1 MNDGIG
7 VSSPSPCPAATAN
20 GLFYWSGLALIG
32 GAIVSGLI
40 EPLLTLTRYIP
51 HDPNEGWNA
60 FFSEVA
66 MRGGD
71 LYPAAGGTI
80 VNNYPPLSFYV
91 VGVIGR
97 LMGDNIFAG
106 RTVALLSMLIVSGNI
121 YLWLRVSGSA
131 RRVAWLGAAV
141 FAAFAV
147 TYARTYAGMDDPQY
161 LAHAIMT
168 TGMVVLWR
176 GNASTRAIG
185 FGSLLV
191 FAGGCTKHLL
201 IPLPIAIT
209 WWLWRRSKSA
219 FTAWLVCGVF
229 LLAATGI
236 LLLSLYGAAFFEN
249 LFSARQYSFPHALV
263 QIRRALKC
271 FAPVIA
277 LSLLIVPLAHR
288 SERTQFAVAYLL
300 SAALV
305 AAIASGGIGVG
316 INAFFDFAIAISL
329 CTALAAEA
337 YWTRR
342 LPGPLRMIE
351 FGPAATLLLGIYLG
365 AYASSLFPKTLS
377 DLGKLE
383 ALENDTFHDTATIA
397 GMAQGRVACEA
408 LELCYWA
415 KRESAVDF
423 FNYGQRLK
431 VGRQPTAPCASVFD
445 GKYISILQLDSQI
458 GRPSMQLPQGCNDL
472 IQRNYRT
479 ISVSAHSALLESIP
493 GK

>member
-7 VSSPSPCPAATAN
+7 MSKAPPSLAATTN
-20 GLFYWSGLALIG
+20 GLLYWSGLALIC

-60 FFSEVA
+60 FFSEIA
-66 MRGGD
+66 MRGGE
-71 LYPAAGGTI
+71 LYPAPGGSI

-91 VGVIGR
+91 VGIIGR
-97 LMGDNIFAG
+97 LVGDNIFAG
-106 RTVALLSMLIVSGNI
+106 RMVALVSMLIVSGNI
-121 YLWLRVSGSA
+121 YLWLRVTGSA

-147 TYARTYAGMDDPQY
+147 TYARTYAGMNDPQY

-176 GNASTRAIG
+176 GNASARAIG

-191 FAGGCTKHLL
+191 LAGGCAKHLL
-201 IPLPIAIT
+201 VPLPIAIT
-209 WWLWRRSKSA
+209 WWLSRRSKSA
-219 FTAWLVCGVF
+219 FMTWLVCGVF
-229 LLAATGI
+229 LLAATGV
-236 LLLSLYGAAFFEN
+236 LLSSLYGAAFFEN
-249 LFSARQYSFPHALV
+249 LFSARQYSVPHALV
-263 QIRRALKC
+263 QIRRVLKC

-277 LSLLIVPLAHR
+277 LSFLMVPFARR
-288 SERTQFAVAYLL
+288 SERTEFAAAYLL
-300 SAALV
+300 LAALV
-305 AAIASGGIGVG
+305 AAIASGGVGVG
-316 INAFFDFAIAISL
+316 INAFFDFAIAVSL

-337 YWTRR
+337 YWARR

-365 AYASSLFPKTLS
+365 VYASSLLPKTLG
-377 DLGKLE
+377 DLRKLD
-383 ALENDTFHDTATIA
+383 ALEHETLHDADAIA
-397 GMAQGRVACEA
+397 GMAHGRVACEA

-431 VGRQPTAPCASVFD
+431 VGRQPTTPCASVFD
-445 GKYISILQLDSQI
+445 GQYISILQLDFKG
-458 GRPSMQLPQGCNDL
+458 GRASMQLPQACNDL

-479 ISVSAHSALLESIP
+479 ISESAHGALLESMP